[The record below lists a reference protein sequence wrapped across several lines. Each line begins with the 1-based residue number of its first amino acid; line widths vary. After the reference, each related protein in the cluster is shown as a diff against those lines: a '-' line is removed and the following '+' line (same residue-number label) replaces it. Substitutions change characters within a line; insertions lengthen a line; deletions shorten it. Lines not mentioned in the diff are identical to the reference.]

1 MRRTFLKAALAA
13 TAGLLAAPRVRAAG
27 PAFDAAGFKA
37 AQAAGK
43 PVLVA
48 VHADWCPVCAKQKPI
63 LHTLLGEAKF
73 KDMAMFTVDF
83 DAEKDLVKQFGARMQ
98 STLVVYHGT
107 VEKARSTGA
116 TDPGVIEALL
126 AQGLA

>member
-1 MRRTFLKAALAA
+1 MRRVFLKGAAVAVL
-13 TAGLLAAPRVRAAG
+13 GLLAPPRVRAAG

-63 LHTLLGEAKF
+63 LSGLRADPAF
-73 KDMAMFTVDF
+73 KDMAVFTVDF
-83 DAEKDLVKQFGARMQ
+83 DAEKELVRSFGVQKQ
-98 STLVVYHGT
+98 STLIVFHGST
-107 VEKARSTGA
+107 ERARSTGE
-116 TDPGVIEALL
+116 TDAAAIRALL
-126 AQGLA
+126 AKGLA